1 MGAEA
6 GTGWTTT
13 KLQER
18 GACFSESECY
28 NPARDKKRLAA
39 LRESPPAFPPALR
52 VHRVQGHPGIWE
64 VTFAPD
70 GRATFE
76 YTTAVLVDEP
86 HVIWRRIGTHAILA
100 EP

>member
-1 MGAEA
+1 
-6 GTGWTTT
+6 
-13 KLQER
+13 
-18 GACFSESECY
+18 
-28 NPARDKKRLAA
+28 
-39 LRESPPAFPPALR
+39 

-76 YTTAVLVDEP
+76 YATAILPDEP
-86 HVIWRRIGTHAILA
+86 HVVWRRIGTHAILV